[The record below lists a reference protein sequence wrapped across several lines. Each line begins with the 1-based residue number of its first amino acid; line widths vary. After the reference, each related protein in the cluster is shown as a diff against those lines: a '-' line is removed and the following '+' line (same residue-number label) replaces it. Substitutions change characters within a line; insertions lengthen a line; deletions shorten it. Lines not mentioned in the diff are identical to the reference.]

1 MERTHDLGVA
11 AGGAELGP
19 AAGGTSGG
27 ITAGLIAFNWFIWVA
42 VLLLV
47 PAGWLAAPAWHGLP
61 GALLLYVAAA
71 AAVAVVIGY
80 RHRRRLCPVPR
91 PPP

>member
-1 MERTHDLGVA
+1 MERPHDLGVA

-19 AAGGTSGG
+19 AGGRASGG
-27 ITAGLIAFNWFIWVA
+27 ATAGLIAFNWFIWAA

-47 PAGWLAAPAWHGLP
+47 PAGCLAGLAWRGLP

-71 AAVAVVIGY
+71 AAVSAVIGY
-80 RHRRRLCPVPR
+80 RRRRLCPVR
-91 PPP
+91 LPPP